1 MIEIA
6 AAIAAAGGAVKTI
19 KQAMAVGRD
28 AADLGAQFIKFF
40 DAKEQIQEADIE
52 HSNGPKLLSFLSK
65 GSVEARAFEITL
77 AKHKTAEMEKDLKE
91 LCYYTVGREFY
102 ENMMLERRRI
112 RNARLDAARKRAA
125 KKRAMIDGV
134 LIVILLAAGI
144 ALISFMVWLIQ
155 TKGGR

>member
-6 AAIAAAGGAVKTI
+6 AAIAAAGSAVKTI

-52 HSNGPKLLSFLSK
+52 QSNGPKLLNFLSK

-77 AKHKTAEMEKDLKE
+77 AKHKTAEMEKDLKQ

-102 ENMMLERRRI
+102 DNMMLERRRI
-112 RNARLDAARKRAA
+112 RNARMDAARKRAA
-125 KKRAMIDGV
+125 RKRAMIDGV
-134 LIVILLAAGI
+134 LIVTLLSASVAILVG
-144 ALISFMVWLIQ
+144 FVWLIK
-155 TKGGR
+155 TKGQ

>member
-6 AAIAAAGGAVKTI
+6 AAIAAAGSAVNTI
-19 KQAMAVGRD
+19 KKAISVGRD

-52 HSNGPKLLSFLSK
+52 HSNGPKLLNFLSK

-77 AKHKTAEMEKDLKE
+77 AKHKTAEMERDLKE

-102 ENMMLERRRI
+102 ENMLIERRRI
-112 RNARLDAARKRAA
+112 RKARLDAARKRAA
-125 KKRAMIDGV
+125 RKRAVIDGV
-134 LIVILLAAGI
+134 LIAILLVAGI
-144 ALISFMVWLIQ
+144 SLIIFMVWLIK
-155 TKGGR
+155 TKGAY

>member
-6 AAIAAAGGAVKTI
+6 AAIAAAGSAVKTI

-28 AADLGAQFIKFF
+28 ATDLGAQFIKFF

-52 HSNGPKLLSFLSK
+52 QSNGPKLLNFLSK

-77 AKHKTAEMEKDLKE
+77 AKHKTAEMEKDLKQ

-102 ENMMLERRRI
+102 DNMMLERRRI
-112 RNARLDAARKRAA
+112 RNARMDAARKRAA
-125 KKRAMIDGV
+125 RKRAMIDGV
-134 LIVILLAAGI
+134 LIVTLLSASVAILIG
-144 ALISFMVWLIQ
+144 FVWLIK
-155 TKGGR
+155 TKGQ